1 MLLPILV
8 NAKVRERFECRRAG
22 WAGSCSAWSGVDSAL
37 NLQYC
42 TNETMTHSMQ
52 ADRRACCFGYII
64 RTTNFT
70 PSLQT
75 LHYLPSVCMKVMQ
88 DVRDAMPKEDQ
99 KDKPK
104 IEQAIGAHCKKDT
117 LSARERKICYYIDP
131 IKRDVAQPFSLG
143 MTVEK
148 VCKRIDKT
156 NPEIC
161 SVKFPV
167 KTENLEKKD
176 LTKLRVKQLKS
187 ILLDRGVECK
197 GCVEKEEF
205 IARVQE
211 TEHLAGSDE
220 F

>member
-1 MLLPILV
+1 
-8 NAKVRERFECRRAG
+8 
-22 WAGSCSAWSGVDSAL
+22 
-37 NLQYC
+37 
-42 TNETMTHSMQ
+42 
-52 ADRRACCFGYII
+52 
-64 RTTNFT
+64 
-70 PSLQT
+70 
-75 LHYLPSVCMKVMQ
+75 MKVMQ
-88 DVRDAMPKEDQ
+88 DVRDTLDKPDQ

-104 IEQAIGAHCKKDT
+104 IENALGKYCKKDT
-117 LSARERKICYYIDP
+117 LSARERKICYYVDP

-143 MTVEK
+143 MPVDRL
-148 VCKRIDKT
+148 CKRINKA

-176 LTKLRVKQLKS
+176 LSKLRVKQLKS

-205 IARVQE
+205 IKKVQD

>member
-1 MLLPILV
+1 
-8 NAKVRERFECRRAG
+8 
-22 WAGSCSAWSGVDSAL
+22 
-37 NLQYC
+37 
-42 TNETMTHSMQ
+42 
-52 ADRRACCFGYII
+52 
-64 RTTNFT
+64 
-70 PSLQT
+70 
-75 LHYLPSVCMKVMQ
+75 MKVMQ
-88 DVRDAMPKEDQ
+88 DVRDTLEKPDQ
-99 KDKPK
+99 KHKPK
-104 IEQAIGAHCKKDT
+104 IEKALGEYCAGDT
-117 LSARERKICYYIDP
+117 LSARERKICYYVDP

-143 MTVEK
+143 MPVDRL
-148 VCKRIDKT
+148 CKSINKS

-161 SVKFPV
+161 GVKFPV

-205 IARVQE
+205 IKMVQD

>member
-1 MLLPILV
+1 MRASSIISAAFMLISSVSAGNDP
-8 NAKVRERFECRRAG
+8 RECE
-22 WAGSCSAWSGVDSAL
+22 
-37 NLQYC
+37 
-42 TNETMTHSMQ
+42 
-52 ADRRACCFGYII
+52 
-64 RTTNFT
+64 
-70 PSLQT
+70 
-75 LHYLPSVCMKVMQ
+75 VCMKVMQ
-88 DVRDAMPKEDQ
+88 DVRDTMTKAEAKN
-99 KDKPK
+99 KPK
-104 IEQAIGAHCKKDT
+104 IEKAIGAHCARDD

-143 MTVEK
+143 MTVDRL
-148 VCKRIDKT
+148 CKRINKS

-167 KTENLEKKD
+167 KTEKMEKKD
-176 LTKLRVKQLKS
+176 LSKLRVKQLKS

-205 IARVQE
+205 IRRVQE

>member
-1 MLLPILV
+1 MRALSILSAAVMLVSSV
-8 NAKVRERFECRRAG
+8 NA
-22 WAGSCSAWSGVDSAL
+22 GSDPRDC
-37 NLQYC
+37 
-42 TNETMTHSMQ
+42 E
-52 ADRRACCFGYII
+52 
-64 RTTNFT
+64 
-70 PSLQT
+70 
-75 LHYLPSVCMKVMQ
+75 VCMKVMT
-88 DVRDAMPKEDQ
+88 DIRDSMPKPDQ

-104 IEQAIGAHCKKDT
+104 IESAIGSHCANES
-117 LSARERKICYYIDP
+117 LSAREKKICYYIDP

-143 MTVEK
+143 MTADRL
-148 VCKRIDKT
+148 CKRINKN

-161 SVKFPV
+161 GVKFPV
-167 KTENLEKKD
+167 KTENLEPKD

-205 IARVQE
+205 IKKVQE

>member
-1 MLLPILV
+1 LDFPIP
-8 NAKVRERFECRRAG
+8 RESNSSLF
-22 WAGSCSAWSGVDSAL
+22 
-37 NLQYC
+37 
-42 TNETMTHSMQ
+42 
-52 ADRRACCFGYII
+52 II
-64 RTTNFT
+64 
-70 PSLQT
+70 
-75 LHYLPSVCMKVMQ
+75 YLYF
-88 DVRDAMPKEDQ
+88 R
-99 KDKPK
+99 
-104 IEQAIGAHCKKDT
+104 IESAIGAHCANESA
-117 LSARERKICYYIDP
+117 LSAREKKICYYIDP
-131 IKRDVAQPFSLG
+131 IKLDAAQPFSLG
-143 MTVEK
+143 MTADCL
-148 VCKRIDKT
+148 CKQINKS

-205 IARVQE
+205 IKKVQE